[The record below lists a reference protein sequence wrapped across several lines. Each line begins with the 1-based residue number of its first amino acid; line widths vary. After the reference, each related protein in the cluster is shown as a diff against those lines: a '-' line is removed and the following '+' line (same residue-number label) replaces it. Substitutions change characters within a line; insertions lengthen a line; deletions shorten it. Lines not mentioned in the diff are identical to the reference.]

1 MRATITMPRNT
12 PDLVEVALAA
22 LVAVAIASAIYRDLV
37 VGGLGRS
44 NGRIVS
50 FLESLNSAAGFRRQ
64 KRATNADETRRKSVA
79 LQRLEWLHITSD
91 QLAPLKKLELFLIV
105 FFNKFGTQGLGSL
118 LVGATPVILKGPR
131 HVASWFLAFAA
142 VQLSPGDA
150 VHGAL
155 QRHVVLTLVVKTGA
169 ALYKLR
175 KFNFVVDACAGCSG
189 LLTLFAMLVTIDG
202 NNLRSSG
209 GEHVRFLQRPSRVR
223 HQHANAAKVIG
234 NGLRLSERGR
244 RPQVQPRDD
253 VGVAPGP
260 RDDGR
265 GRRARRRRL
274 RRALRA
280 RRARGVFRAVLRL
293 RGRVVR
299 DVAVRHVQ
307 HAAPR
312 ARRVSLQERRRGA
325 LPANSP
331 LSASGAGRR
340 GG

>member
-202 NNLRSSG
+202 NNLC
-209 GEHVRFLQRPSRVR
+209 SRVTTW
-223 HQHANAAKVIG
+223 AW
-234 NGLRLSERGR
+234 
-244 RPQVQPRDD
+244 
-253 VGVAPGP
+253 
-260 RDDGR
+260 
-265 GRRARRRRL
+265 
-274 RRALRA
+274 
-280 RRARGVFRAVLRL
+280 L
-293 RGRVVR
+293 RGRATTAEDVGRGAAAFVAR
-299 DVAVRHVQ
+299 CAPVALAACFVQCCGSEGELFATSPSVMYSTRLLVLGVFLYRNDVAGLCRQ
-307 HAAPR
+307 T
-312 ARRVSLQERRRGA
+312 L
-325 LPANSP
+325 
-331 LSASGAGRR
+331 LSARAGPVGAADDEREKVD
-340 GG
+340 

>member
-50 FLESLNSAAGFRRQ
+50 FLASLNSAAGFRRQ
-64 KRATNADETRRKSVA
+64 KRATNAHATRRKSVA
-79 LQRLEWLHITSD
+79 LRRLESLHITSD
-91 QLAPLKKLELFLIV
+91 QRAAARVDTGSSRRRLRPFERPRSLERVPLGENRTERRLAPLKKLELFLIV

-169 ALYKLR
+169 ALYGPPR
-175 KFNFVVDACAGCSG
+175 G
-189 LLTLFAMLVTIDG
+189 T
-202 NNLRSSG
+202 
-209 GEHVRFLQRPSRVR
+209 
-223 HQHANAAKVIG
+223 
-234 NGLRLSERGR
+234 RL
-244 RPQVQPRDD
+244 
-253 VGVAPGP
+253 
-260 RDDGR
+260 
-265 GRRARRRRL
+265 
-274 RRALRA
+274 
-280 RRARGVFRAVLRL
+280 
-293 RGRVVR
+293 
-299 DVAVRHVQ
+299 
-307 HAAPR
+307 
-312 ARRVSLQERRRGA
+312 
-325 LPANSP
+325 
-331 LSASGAGRR
+331 
-340 GG
+340 